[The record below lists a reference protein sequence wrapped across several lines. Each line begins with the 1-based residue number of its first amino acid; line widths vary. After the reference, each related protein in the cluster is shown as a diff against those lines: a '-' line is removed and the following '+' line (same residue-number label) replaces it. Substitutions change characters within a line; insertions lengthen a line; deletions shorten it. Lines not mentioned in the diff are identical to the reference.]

1 MHHEYQWHDVNAIPP
16 FLRLVYL
23 GNNPLKRK

>member
-1 MHHEYQWHDVNAIPP
+1 MHHEYQWHNVNAIPL